1 MALNIKNPEADELAR
16 QLAERTHQS
25 ITDVVVSALRDSLAR
40 EMARNQPRSLGDELR
55 EIGRRCAAL
64 PDQDP
69 RGPEEILGFDE
80 IGVPR

>member
-16 QLAERTHQS
+16 QLAERTGRT
-25 ITDVVVSALRDSLAR
+25 ITDVVVVALREAFAR
-40 EMARNQPRSLGDELR
+40 EMGRARPRSLRDELL

-64 PDQDP
+64 PDQDQ
-69 RGPEEILGFDE
+69 RSAEEILGFDE